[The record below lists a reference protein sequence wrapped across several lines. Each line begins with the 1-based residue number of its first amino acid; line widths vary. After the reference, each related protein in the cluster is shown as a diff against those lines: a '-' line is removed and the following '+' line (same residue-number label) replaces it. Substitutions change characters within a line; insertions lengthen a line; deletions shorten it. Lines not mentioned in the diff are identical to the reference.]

1 MIRIPS
7 EGVWTQDNSGDTRGT
22 LQETFNIDLESNKG
36 RVRLLRSKRI
46 AYDGSP
52 TGFGEVAA
60 FERFIQK
67 LYIASEHASAH
78 DIWIGNNSPFD
89 TPVNDSSSVE
99 IVPSTTDLMAWNNGL
114 YLSTGNELFY
124 STDGT
129 AWNEIGSNVL
139 TSGDI
144 HLLTALNDVLYVTD
158 QDYKVFSVTSGNTF
172 QNSGAQTLNL
182 NLPGWGTTVLM
193 TGIDKIWVGLSNNN
207 GGMLSYV
214 FEWDGQTANTPDAR
228 YEIDASGIMAG
239 VVKDGVPY
247 IVDSRG
253 RLMVLN
259 GGAFQELARFPMN
272 GRTFKGFNLI
282 KNDDRAIHPR
292 GMAIDGDEILINVA
306 NRTDEISTEKA
317 NEFPSG
323 VWGWSQSNGLYHK
336 IAPSY
341 QAVADTGTTGLTDY
355 GQYRCYSGG
364 PIMVFES
371 VNQGNDPDT
380 PNGGRI
386 VFAMEYFTDA
396 DDASTDTQWGLFT
409 DDTNDNTQKAGWVT
423 TARIDSSYFRDNW
436 QTIYTALSEL
446 STTGDLVEIK
456 YRTKDETPT
465 YFSGTWTGTD
475 RFNTTT
481 ELSDYAQGNEI
492 TIVQGKGG
500 GAVAHASSLTYGAGS
515 EVVLDRDITGIT
527 VGQTS
532 KFRIEKWTKIDK
544 ITDLSTEGRTIGVQ
558 DHWIQIKVYLQWTGR
573 QELYGM
579 LIKNSSSLS

>member
-1 MIRIPS
+1 MIRIP
-7 EGVWTQDNSGDTRGT
+7 GDNGWTQDNSGDTRGT
-22 LQETFNIDLESNKG
+22 IAESFNIDLESNKG

-60 FERFIQK
+60 LERFGQK

-78 DIWIGNNSPFD
+78 DIWVGNNSPFD
-89 TPVNDSSSVE
+89 TPVNDSTSLE
-99 IVPSTTDLMAWNNGL
+99 IVPATTDMIAWNAGL
-114 YLSTGNELFY
+114 YVATGNEMKY
-124 STDGT
+124 STDGVD
-129 AWNEIGSNVL
+129 WNEIGANVL
-139 TSGDI
+139 TSGDM
-144 HLLTALNDVLYVTD
+144 HLLTALNAVLYVSD

-172 QNSGAQTLNL
+172 QSSGAQTLNL
-182 NLPGWGTTVLM
+182 NMPGWGITVLM
-193 TGIDKIWVGLSNNN
+193 TGIDKIWIGLSNNN
-207 GGMLSYV
+207 GGTPSYV

-239 VVKDGVPY
+239 VVKDGIPY

-259 GGAFQELARFPMN
+259 GGAFQEVARFPLN

-282 KNDDRAIHPR
+282 TNDDRAIHPR
-292 GMAIDGDEILINVA
+292 GMAIDGDEILICVA
-306 NRTDEISTEKA
+306 NRTDEITDEDY

-323 VWGWSQSNGLYHK
+323 VWGYSQDNGLYHK
-336 IAPSY
+336 LSPSY
-341 QAVADTGTTGLTDY
+341 QAVANTGTTNLTDH
-355 GQYRCYSGG
+355 GQYRAYSGG

-371 VNQGNDPDT
+371 VNQGGDPDT

-386 VFAMEYFTDA
+386 VFGMEYFTDA
-396 DDASTDTQWGLFT
+396 DDTSSDTQWGLFT
-409 DDTNDNTQKAGWVT
+409 DDTNDNTQKAGWIT
-423 TARIDSSYFRDNW
+423 TARIDSAFFRDNW
-436 QTIYTALSEL
+436 DTIYTALSEL
-446 STTGDLVEIK
+446 TTSGDLVEVK

-465 YFSGTWTGTD
+465 YFTGTWTGTD

-481 ELSDYAQGNEI
+481 ELTNYAQGDEI
-492 TIVQGKGG
+492 TIIQGKGG
-500 GAVAHASSLTYGAGS
+500 GAVAHARQLSSGAGS

-532 KFRIEKWTKIDK
+532 KFRIEKWTKVDK
-544 ITDLSTEGRTIGVQ
+544 ITDLSTEGKTINKK

-573 QELYGM
+573 RELYGM
-579 LIKNSSSLS
+579 LIKNTTS